1 MKKRKLQIDCQPMR
15 FGWFTIAPLIN
26 TLVNTMAKLE
36 QLKNRILTN
45 LDENKNP
52 AITRAEG
59 EELLE
64 LSSSEI
70 IELIALA
77 NIVRENRQGNNINLC
92 SIVNA
97 KSGYCSEDCAFCA
110 QSKFHHTKIDKYPL
124 LTVEEIVRSALEAE
138 KTDAEHFGIVTSGHK
153 LSNKDFK
160 EVVKAVKKIS
170 KKTNLRICASLGI
183 LSIEQLSV
191 LKDAGLYKYHHNI
204 ETAESFFDQIC
215 TTHSYS
221 ERIDMIKRVKSLGL
235 EVCCGGIIGLGEAP
249 WQRLELV
256 ETLAKLDVDSIPI
269 NILSPIP
276 GTKLASQ
283 PPLAPMEILKT
294 IAIFRLMLP
303 DKTIKLAGGREKN
316 LRDLQPLGLTAGAN
330 GLLIGNYLTMPGQS
344 PEKDL
349 EMIRDLGLKVGQGRF
364 WKK

>member
-1 MKKRKLQIDCQPMR
+1 
-15 FGWFTIAPLIN
+15 
-26 TLVNTMAKLE
+26 MAKLE
-36 QLKNRILTN
+36 ELKNRILSN
-45 LDENKNP
+45 LDENKNL

-59 EELLE
+59 EELLK
-64 LSSSEI
+64 LSGSEI
-70 IELIALA
+70 IGLMALA
-77 NIVRENRQGNNINLC
+77 NTVRESRQGNNINLC

-97 KSGYCSEDCAFCA
+97 KSGYCPEDCAFCA
-110 QSKFHHTKIDKYPL
+110 QSRFHHTKIDKYPL
-124 LTVEEIVRSALEAE
+124 LSVEEILGSSLEAE
-138 KTDAEHFGIVTSGHK
+138 KTGAEHFGIVTSGHK
-153 LSNKDFK
+153 LTEKDFK
-160 EVVKAVKKIS
+160 EIVKAVQKIS
-170 KKTNLRICASLGI
+170 EKTNLRVCASLGV

-191 LKDAGLYKYHHNI
+191 IKDAGLFKYHHNL
-204 ETAESFFDQIC
+204 ETSESYFDQIC

-221 ERIDMIKRVKSLGL
+221 ERIDMIKRIKSLGL
-235 EVCCGGIIGLGEAP
+235 KVCCGGIIGLGETP
-249 WQRLELV
+249 SQRLELA

-269 NILSPIP
+269 NILSPIL

-344 PEKDL
+344 PEKDM
-349 EMIRDLGLKVGQGRF
+349 EMIKDLGLKAGRERPG
-364 WKK
+364 KK